1 MIKEP
6 QLTDEQTV
14 LSDRIG
20 VEPSTEQIA
29 ERAYELFE
37 ARGRQPGVAL
47 DDWLQAERELRES
60 TRNSRDQK
68 R

>member
-6 QLTDEQTV
+6 QLLTEQPV
-14 LSDRIG
+14 PSDRIG
-20 VEPSTEQIA
+20 VEPTSEQIS

-37 ARGRQPGVAL
+37 ARGREPGVAL

-60 TRNSRDQK
+60 TRNGQDHK
-68 R
+68 